1 MKKLCMAILMALPAF
16 TAAAQKIRADLLVHS
31 ATIIDVRNGRLLPG
45 KAIAIRHDSVLAVF
59 DTRQMHRYDAATVI
73 DAKGKYAMPGLWD
86 GHMHFGGGDTLAHEN
101 KNLLPLFLAYGIT
114 AVRDCAADISHHV
127 LNWRDSIATGTLQGP
142 AIFTSGPKLEGYRS
156 VWKGDIEI
164 GTTAEL
170 HHALDSLRQLKVDFI
185 KITDN
190 TLQPALYLESI
201 REARKRGLVISGH
214 VPYAIPMK
222 EIVNA
227 GISSIEHITYL
238 LKAGSSEEESISAQV
253 AAGTLKGRALNDKVA
268 NTYNKKSALD
278 MYRYMAAHGTAVT
291 PTLSLGHIL
300 AYFDEDDHRNDAY
313 LQYIG
318 KGLQKTY
325 EGRVNNVLKHD
336 AEAIA
341 YRKAAFERSAAV
353 LPLLQKAG
361 VKIIAGTD
369 AGYLNS
375 YTYPGLG
382 LHTELALMVK
392 YGLTPL
398 QALQASVIN
407 APQFLGKKEYGSIE
421 AGKKADILLLNA
433 NPLTDI
439 TNTQKIDA
447 VVAKGVYLS
456 RHQLDALLKTTAE
469 KTAKGI

>member
-1 MKKLCMAILMALPAF
+1 MKKLCIAILMVLPALPL
-16 TAAAQKIRADLLVHS
+16 AAQKIKADLIIHS
-31 ATIIDVRNGRLLPG
+31 ATIIDVHTGKLISG
-45 KAIAIRHDSVLAVF
+45 KAIAIQNGKVLAVV
-59 DTRQMHRYDAATVI
+59 DKKALSKYEAKQVI
-73 DAKGKYAMPGLWD
+73 DAKGKYAIPGLWD

-101 KNLLPLFLAYGIT
+101 KNLLPLFLAHGVT
-114 AVRDCAADISHHV
+114 AVRDCAADISHFV
-127 LNWRDSIATGTLQGP
+127 LQWRDSIAAGTLQGP
-142 AIFTSGPKLEGYRS
+142 AIFTSGPKLEGYKS

-170 HHALDSLRQLKVDFI
+170 NQALDSLRGLRVDFI

-201 REARKRGLVISGH
+201 RAARKQGWAISGH

-222 EIVNA
+222 DIVDA

-238 LKAGSSEEESISAQV
+238 LKAGSSEEENISHQV
-253 AAGTLKGRALNDKVA
+253 AAGTLKGRALSEKIA
-268 NTYNKKSALD
+268 NTFDKQSALK
-278 MYRYMAAHGTAVT
+278 MYRYMAQHGTAVT

-300 AYFDEDDHRNDAY
+300 AYFDEHDPRQDAY

-325 EGRVNNVLKHD
+325 EGRINNVLKHD
-336 AEAIA
+336 AAAIA
-341 YRKAAFERSAAV
+341 ARKAAFIKSAAV
-353 LPLLQKAG
+353 LPLLQQAG
-361 VKIIAGTD
+361 VTILAGTD

-382 LHTELALMVK
+382 LHTELALMVQ

-407 APQFLGKKEYGSIE
+407 VPAFLGKKEYGSIA
-421 AGKKADILLLNA
+421 AGKKADVLLLNA
-433 NPLTDI
+433 NPLSDI

-447 VVAKGVYLS
+447 VVTQGTYLN
-456 RHQLDALLKTTAE
+456 RQQLDALLKTTAE
-469 KTAKGI
+469 KTAQGI